1 MNSKQS
7 LRFSREDPKKF
18 FKTLNNRVNDY
29 FKKKKIQKTGNWK
42 LHLKTLIMFSILFT
56 PYILFH
62 LIDFSLWI
70 NFFMC
75 VLMGVGMAGVGMN
88 VMHDG
93 NHGSYSKYKWVNKI
107 MGGSIYILA
116 GNVFNWKVQHNILH
130 HTYKNI
136 HDHDEDIDTGGIL
149 RFSQYSKWF
158 PFHRFQ
164 QFYFIFLYGLLT
176 LKWAVYDDF
185 HQLKN
190 YTSRNI
196 TYTGSKSPNL
206 QWIGLIIS
214 KIFYF
219 LFWLILP
226 IIFLKIKW
234 WSIVLGFILM
244 HYTAGLILSLVFQL
258 AHVMEDTKM
267 FKAHETGTMKNTWA
281 IHQLM
286 TTVNFSTNNSLIN
299 WFTGGLNHQ
308 IEHHFFPHI
317 SHIHYSKIGIIVKKT
332 AEEFNL
338 PYNEHKTTRG
348 ALFSHIKFLKKMG
361 AKKRL

>member
-1 MNSKQS
+1 MTSKQS

-18 FKTLNNRVNDY
+18 FKTLNTRVNNY
-29 FKKKKIQKTGNWK
+29 FKEKQIRKTGNWK
-42 LHLKTLIMFSILFT
+42 LYLKTLIMFSILFT
-56 PYILFH
+56 PYFLFYF
-62 LIDFSLWI
+62 IDFSLWI
-70 NFFMC
+70 KFFMC
-75 VLMGVGMAGVGMN
+75 VMMGIGMAGVGMN

-93 NHGSYSKYKWVNKI
+93 NHGSYSRHKWVNKI

-130 HTYKNI
+130 HTYTNI
-136 HDHDEDIDTGGIL
+136 HGHDEDIDTGGIL
-149 RFSQYSKWF
+149 RFSQFSKWF
-158 PFHRFQ
+158 PYHRFQ
-164 QFYFIFLYGLLT
+164 QFYFIFLYGFLT

-185 HQLKN
+185 NQLKN

-196 TYTGSKSPNL
+196 TYTDSKSPNM

-214 KIFYF
+214 KISYF

-234 WSIVLGFILM
+234 WSIMIGFILM

-258 AHVMEDTKM
+258 AHVMEDSKM
-267 FKAHETGTMKNTWA
+267 FKAHKTGTMRNTWA
-281 IHQLM
+281 LHQLV
-286 TTVNFSTNNSLIN
+286 TTVNFSTKNRLVN

-317 SHIHYSKIGIIVKKT
+317 SHIHYSKIGPIVKKT
-332 AEEFNL
+332 TAEFNL
-338 PYNEHKTTRG
+338 PYNEHKTTRS
-348 ALFSHIKFLKKMG
+348 ALFSHFKFLKKMG
-361 AKKRL
+361 AKNL